1 MTVKIQYNL
10 GKGSI
15 KCQKWPIAPLT
26 FIKQFY
32 FSSILFFFYSCK
44 KKKHPVKNK
53 VKRQN
58 IEVLKNHKWHLI
70 LTDGHSILPLL
81 MSSMTSWGGRPSM
94 VQPTDWAVPR
104 ISLMVPEKQR
114 ERLLCAIVLNQQLIH
129 A

>member
-1 MTVKIQYNL
+1 MSEMTNSTID
-10 GKGSI
+10 
-15 KCQKWPIAPLT
+15 
-26 FIKQFY
+26 FY
-32 FSSILFFFYSCK
+32 QTILFFFHPFFFYSCK

-94 VQPTDWAVPR
+94 VQPTD
-104 ISLMVPEKQR
+104 
-114 ERLLCAIVLNQQLIH
+114 
-129 A
+129 